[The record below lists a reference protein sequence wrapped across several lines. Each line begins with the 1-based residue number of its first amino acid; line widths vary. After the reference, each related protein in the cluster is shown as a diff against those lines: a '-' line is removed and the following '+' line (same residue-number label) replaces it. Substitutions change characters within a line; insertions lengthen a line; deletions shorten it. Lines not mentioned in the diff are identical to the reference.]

1 MAAGPHDVRA
11 ELDELLESLQRKNVR
26 LWVDQGD
33 LHYLAAPGALT
44 HQEREALRAFKA
56 RIVTEVREGGL
67 ALSPP
72 PGTQRAPLTQ
82 QQRIYLDRM
91 RNGHLQ
97 SRRAPI
103 LLQIEGRLN
112 VEAMQCSVRALV
124 RRHSVLRTRLI
135 QVREEPEQWIDD
147 LRDQYLEVLDVTGIP
162 QDIVHQTLKVIIDSL
177 CNERCDVTVGPL
189 FAAKLIK
196 LTPTVHVLFI
206 AIHHIIFDGSTLAL
220 LFRELWSSYGDV
232 ALGCGLSVSAPPMQN
247 ADYARWQQLRHHAW
261 MRNHRPYWLKHLAGA
276 QGIRWPRDPIGDTR
290 ANGLACVSLP
300 LGPTLTN
307 QLRDAAQHARTLPV
321 MALIAVFAAV
331 VSRTCDQ
338 KDFVVTTT
346 VHGRDLPEHEGLA
359 GYCSHSVYLL
369 MQLRTDERFYDLLR
383 YVTDEFQRAM
393 EHKDFGGIVEEHPQL
408 RAGTL
413 FQWLPWQRL
422 EEIDASQAQEGQ
434 SDQLKVKRFELPF
447 QFKHDAYY
455 PDIYDLVWTASN
467 TNNGILVQI
476 FYRSEMFSATTV
488 AQFASDF
495 LATAERLAGD
505 LHEPAVRIAPFDAE
519 RVSLREARH
528 SLQSGGS

>member
-1 MAAGPHDVRA
+1 
-11 ELDELLESLQRKNVR
+11 
-26 LWVDQGD
+26 
-33 LHYLAAPGALT
+33 
-44 HQEREALRAFKA
+44 
-56 RIVTEVREGGL
+56 
-67 ALSPP
+67 
-72 PGTQRAPLTQ
+72 
-82 QQRIYLDRM
+82 
-91 RNGHLQ
+91 
-97 SRRAPI
+97 
-103 LLQIEGRLN
+103 
-112 VEAMQCSVRALV
+112 
-124 RRHSVLRTRLI
+124 
-135 QVREEPEQWIDD
+135 
-147 LRDQYLEVLDVTGIP
+147 
-162 QDIVHQTLKVIIDSL
+162 
-177 CNERCDVTVGPL
+177 
-189 FAAKLIK
+189 
-196 LTPTVHVLFI
+196 
-206 AIHHIIFDGSTLAL
+206 
-220 LFRELWSSYGDV
+220 
-232 ALGCGLSVSAPPMQN
+232 
-247 ADYARWQQLRHHAW
+247 
-261 MRNHRPYWLKHLAGA
+261 
-276 QGIRWPRDPIGDTR
+276 
-290 ANGLACVSLP
+290 
-300 LGPTLTN
+300 
-307 QLRDAAQHARTLPV
+307 